1 MKRPFKRA
9 RKVLELLIAMV
20 ACFAFFEGAQA
31 VVPPPDGGYPG
42 GNTAGGESALFGL
55 TTGTYN
61 TAVGLYS
68 LLSNRQGQ
76 FNTALGA
83 GTLLA
88 NTADENT
95 ATGAGALLSNTTGN
109 ENTANGTFALF
120 SNTTS
125 SHNTAN
131 GDSALFSNT
140 DGESNSAVG
149 HDALFSNTTGV
160 RNIAVGDSAGS
171 NLTTGDDNID
181 IGNGGVAGESA
192 TIRIGKPNF
201 QSATFIAGI
210 SGVAIVGGTPVV
222 VGSNGQLGT
231 IVSSQRFKTDIK
243 PMDKASESL
252 LALHPVTFHY
262 KKEIDPAGTSQY
274 GLVAEEVEKVNCD
287 LVVRDNDGKP
297 YTVRYDQLN
306 AMLLNEFLKEHRT
319 VQEQQAAITEL
330 KYKFAEQQ
338 KQIGILTAGLQKVNE
353 HEQHSGYSTVRL
365 SQKVIR
371 TPPACNPLP

>member
-353 HEQHSGYSTVRL
+353 HEQHSGSSTVRL
-365 SQKVIR
+365 SQKAIR